1 MFFRLLSVL
10 SGLFLA
16 FAVYAQG
23 SPAEGVDYIEL
34 KPPQSVESSGKI
46 EVLEFFWYRCP
57 HCYALEPDLE
67 SWAKRL
73 PRDVQFKR
81 LPGILNDDWAV
92 DARIFYPP
100 EAVGERGRL
109 HRPFFDTIHQQGGVR
124 LRGDAFA
131 KWAADWLAK
140 QNVDMAKYD
149 AAFRSFTVESKLRRA
164 AQLAFDRK
172 RAEGGVVFGHV
183 HVLLGEPVS
192 RPFGERIAA
201 QTHPALLVDG
211 VEERPVQPPAL
222 SDGFGRVENPRI

>member
-34 KPPQSVESSGKI
+34 KPPQSVESPGKI

-92 DARIFYPP
+92 DARIFYTL
-100 EAVGERGRL
+100 EAIGELDRL
-109 HRPFFDTIHQQGGVR
+109 HRPLFDTIHQQGGVR
-124 LRGDAFA
+124 LHGDAFA
-131 KWAADWLAK
+131 KWVAEWLAK
-140 QNVDMAKYD
+140 QKVDVAKYD

-164 AQLAFDRK
+164 AQMG
-172 RAEGGVVFGHV
+172 RAYR
-183 HVLLGEPVS
+183 L
-192 RPFGERIAA
+192 
-201 QTHPALLVDG
+201 DG
-211 VEERPVQPPAL
+211 VPTLAVQ
-222 SDGFGRVENPRI
+222 GRYLVVASTSRSAMLATADFLIGETRKQLAKAKP